1 QLPMD
6 TREWVDTAAIGGNA
20 SKELKQSL
28 FDIVIAA
35 AKSIKVRG
43 IRGFEP
49 DIITRLE
56 WTEVSVL
63 KNAEEPKKLEG
74 RVVSETTVEDD
85 MLNIRGTLHGAC
97 SALLIDSCSMM
108 PTALLGLVTTGRADL
123 GATQSMNILFHGPA
137 MIGDRLRIVSTTISL
152 GGRAQS
158 SRCEIWNITH
168 HRLVASGIHTRM
180 SASGVKASSKL

>member
-1 QLPMD
+1 MD

-20 SKELKQSL
+20 SEELKQSL

-49 DIITRLE
+49 EIVTRLE
-56 WTEVSVL
+56 WTDVSVL
-63 KNAEEPKKLEG
+63 KNAEEPKKVEG
-74 RVVSETTVEDD
+74 RVVCETTVEDD

-123 GATQSMNILFHGPA
+123 GATQSMTILFHGPA

-158 SRCEIWNITH
+158 SRCEIWNVTH
-168 HRLVASGIHTRM
+168 HRLVASGVHTRM
-180 SASGVKASSKL
+180 SASSAKAFSRL

>member
-1 QLPMD
+1 MD

-74 RVVSETTVEDD
+74 RVVSETTVEDG
-85 MLNIRGTLHGAC
+85 M
-97 SALLIDSCSMM
+97 
-108 PTALLGLVTTGRADL
+108 
-123 GATQSMNILFHGPA
+123 
-137 MIGDRLRIVSTTISL
+137 
-152 GGRAQS
+152 
-158 SRCEIWNITH
+158 
-168 HRLVASGIHTRM
+168 
-180 SASGVKASSKL
+180 

>member
-1 QLPMD
+1 MD
-6 TREWVDTAAIGGNA
+6 TRAWVDAAAIGGNA

-28 FDIVIAA
+28 LDIVIAA
-35 AKSIKVRG
+35 AKGIKARG

-74 RVVSETTVEDD
+74 RVVLETTVEGD
-85 MLNIRGTLHGAC
+85 MLNIQGTLHGAC

-108 PTALLGLVTTGRADL
+108 PIALLDLVTTGKADL
-123 GATQSMNILFHGPA
+123 GATQSIYILFHGPA
-137 MIGDRLRIVSTTISL
+137 MIGDRLRIVSTTITL
-152 GGRAQS
+152 GGRVQS

-168 HRLVASGIHTRM
+168 HRLVASGIHTKM
-180 SASGVKASSKL
+180 PASDAKTSSKL